1 LTEQFADAHDERL
14 MEFKHYYAVLGVTQ
28 DASVDDIKRA
38 YRRLARKYHPDVSK
52 ESDAE
57 VRFKKVGEAYAVL
70 KDEEKRATYD
80 RLGSNWKA
88 GQEFHPPPDWSSQFG
103 ESQPDVGAFS
113 EFFEAL
119 FGAHGPQ
126 ADAQAGR
133 RSAFQRIVRRRSR
146 SRRRGLTLA
155 QSIICSATCISTWPA
170 RRLRSICL
178 KKSGR

>member
-1 LTEQFADAHDERL
+1 

-38 YRRLARKYHPDVSK
+38 YLRLARKYHPDVSK

-57 VRFKKVGEAYAVL
+57 VRFK
-70 KDEEKRATYD
+70 
-80 RLGSNWKA
+80 
-88 GQEFHPPPDWSSQFG
+88 
-103 ESQPDVGAFS
+103 
-113 EFFEAL
+113 EFFETL

-146 SRRRGLTLA
+146 SRWRGAYGGAKHRLQCDLHINLAGAALALDLLEEIRTLKRNA
-155 QSIICSATCISTWPA
+155 
-170 RRLRSICL
+170 
-178 KKSGR
+178 